1 MPTSIVRKCL
11 AVAGL
16 LAMGAAGQPL
26 PPAVKA
32 KVEAKTAQI
41 QSWSTDPVIVAA
53 VRAYNAAPPA
63 EAKGMTNE
71 KWKGL
76 TLLDPVV
83 RSFTRNPLAEHLKRK
98 RDDSI
103 GEIFVSAADGSKVAF
118 LSKTTYWNH
127 KGKDKHDVPMTGR
140 AWIGP
145 LEVDG
150 STGFQMV
157 QVGIPV
163 LDGGKPIGS
172 IVIGF
177 KASALQ

>member
-1 MPTSIVRKCL
+1 MSASTVMKSVAAAVL
-11 AVAGL
+11 ASAC
-16 LAMGAAGQPL
+16 ATAQPL

-32 KVEAKTAQI
+32 KIEAKAAQLK
-41 QSWSTDPVIVAA
+41 SWSTDPAIVAA

-71 KWKGL
+71 KWKNL

-83 RSFTRNPLAEHLKRK
+83 RSFTRNALAEHLKRK
-98 RDDSI
+98 RDDSM
-103 GEIFVSAADGSKVAF
+103 GEIFVSSADGSKVAF
-118 LSKTTYWNH
+118 LAKTTYWNH

-140 AWIGP
+140 MWIGP

-157 QVGIPV
+157 QVGLPV

-172 IVIGF
+172 VVIGF
-177 KASALQ
+177 KTSALQ